1 MSTEVIANDSALPVS
16 GLKLGATASG
26 LRYKNRDDLCLI
38 AIPEGASA
46 HGVYTTNRFCAAPVI
61 VARRHEANA
70 RPRFLVI
77 NAGNANAGTG
87 DAGIAAALE
96 VCRAVAGAGE
106 CSVEQVLP
114 YSTGVIGQQLDS
126 DRLAACVPALFAD
139 LAEDG
144 WQRAAAA
151 ILTTDTRPKLRSAT
165 VVCGAHRFTV
175 TGMTKGSGMIK
186 PNMATM
192 LAYVATDATIA
203 QPVLAELTARAVAR
217 SFNRITVDGDTSTN
231 DALVTIAT
239 GAAGNVSPASAD
251 DELGQALLGGF
262 EQVCG
267 ELARDIVRDG
277 EGATKFV
284 ALRVRGGYSEEDC
297 ARVAYAVAESPL
309 VKTALFASDAN
320 WGRILAAV
328 GRAGAARLDIE
339 DVAIAIGPCPI
350 VRAGQPV
357 TDYDEAAV
365 TAVIKQPTVDIDIA
379 IGRGEHET
387 TVWTCDLSFDYVKI
401 NAEYRS

>member
-1 MSTEVIANDSALPVS
+1 MSFEVTLNDSALPVA
-16 GLKLGATASG
+16 GLKLAATASG
-26 LRYKNRDDLCLI
+26 LRYKNRDDLCLV
-38 AIPEGASA
+38 AIPEGAA
-46 HGVYTTNRFCAAPVI
+46 THGVYTTNRFCAAPVI
-61 VARRHEANA
+61 VARRHEASA
-70 RPRFLVI
+70 TPRFLIV

-87 DAGIAAALE
+87 DRGVDAALE
-96 VCRAVAGAGE
+96 VCRAVARHGA
-106 CSVEQVLP
+106 CAVEQVLP

-126 DRLAACVPALFAD
+126 ARLAECVPALFAG
-139 LAEDG
+139 LAEDA
-144 WQRAAAA
+144 WPRAAAA
-151 ILTTDTRPKLRSAT
+151 ILTTDTRAKLRSAT
-165 VVCGAHRFTV
+165 VVCGGQRFTV

-192 LAYVATDATIA
+192 LAYVATDAAIA
-203 QPVLAELTARAVAR
+203 RPVLAELAARATLR

-231 DALVTIAT
+231 DALVLIAT
-239 GAAGNVSPASAD
+239 GAAGNVSPKNID
-251 DELGQALLGGF
+251 DELGQALLAGF

-284 ALRVRGGYSEEDC
+284 TLHVHGGYSDEDC

-328 GRAGAARLDIE
+328 GRAGAAQLDIE
-339 DVAIAIGPCPI
+339 DVAIDIGPCPI
-350 VRAGQPV
+350 VRGGQPV
-357 TDYDEAAV
+357 AGYDEAAV
-365 TAVIKQPTVDIDIA
+365 TAVIKQTNIDIDIV
-379 IGRGEHET
+379 IGRGAHET
-387 TVWTCDLSFDYVKI
+387 TVWTCDLSYDYVKI